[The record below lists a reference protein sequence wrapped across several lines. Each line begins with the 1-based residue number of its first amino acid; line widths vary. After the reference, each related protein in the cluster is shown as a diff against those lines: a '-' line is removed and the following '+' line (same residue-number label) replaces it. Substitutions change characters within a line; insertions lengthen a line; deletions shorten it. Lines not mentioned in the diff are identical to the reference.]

1 MFFIFNNIL
10 SIGSFSRRDDEY
22 RRNRFLLIVMSLLL
36 VQEDISFKVIYS
48 NLSLVFYI
56 ILPNRMVCMSFVEDI
71 IRNISVKLVQ
81 KWASRSGDVK

>member
-36 VQEDISFKVIYS
+36 VQEEISFKVIYS

-56 ILPNRMVCMSFVEDI
+56 ILPSRMVCMSFVEDI

>member
-1 MFFIFNNIL
+1 MFLIFNNIL
-10 SIGSFSRRDDEY
+10 SIGSFGRRDDEY

-36 VQEDISFKVIYS
+36 VQEEISFKVIYS